1 MSLFSSW
8 LAIHILS
15 RARVFIWLFLCCK
28 KGFRFSW
35 NYLGLVTLCSASVR
49 YRGLSVIF
57 VKFLIFTLVGI
68 FECASKITA
77 ASYLTFCFF
86 GRCYGLPVT
95 GFSPQKADVGQ
106 PSSPPFFLLSTPF
119 HPGEEIILIT

>member
-57 VKFLIFTLVGI
+57 VKFLIFTLVG
-68 FECASKITA
+68 
-77 ASYLTFCFF
+77 
-86 GRCYGLPVT
+86 
-95 GFSPQKADVGQ
+95 FSSVPQKLLQ
-106 PSSPPFFLLSTPF
+106 HPILPFVFLDGATVYR
-119 HPGEEIILIT
+119 